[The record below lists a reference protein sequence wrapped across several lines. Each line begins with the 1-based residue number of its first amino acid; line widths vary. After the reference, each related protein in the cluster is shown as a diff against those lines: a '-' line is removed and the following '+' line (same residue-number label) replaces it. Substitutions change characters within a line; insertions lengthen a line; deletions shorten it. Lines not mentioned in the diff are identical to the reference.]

1 MSQFPLIDQL
11 DLVEQQFNEVS
22 VVMVGSDPLALE
34 QASAVFQRLA
44 VEFSCLLEG
53 SAPGALASSETAKR
67 VKSLAQGIGVLRAN
81 LLKQA
86 AGVEQALKIVVPVNA
101 SATYADSGPYG
112 AVTRQTGAFKYLS
125 A

>member
-1 MSQFPLIDQL
+1 MSQFPLLDQL

-86 AGVEQALKIVVPVNA
+86 AGVEQALKILVPVNA